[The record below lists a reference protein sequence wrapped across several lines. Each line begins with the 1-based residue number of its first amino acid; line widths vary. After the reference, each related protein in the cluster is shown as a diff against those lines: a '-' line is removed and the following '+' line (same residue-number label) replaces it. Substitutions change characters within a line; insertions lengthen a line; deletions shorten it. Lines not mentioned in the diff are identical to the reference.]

1 MKTIGLT
8 LARVHV
14 GVWVVAIGL
23 FGCTGPEPAPDA
35 DQQPQADGSASNGLL
50 PLVTDLPA
58 VYRSVGEVAGRGIFY
73 AASEPPSFRIDDG
86 NHYHGYDGP
95 LVWAQD
101 AAEHPVEDAVDPATG
116 VQTQGLLYGIDDGA
130 IVSAGYLVRQADLV
144 SGKSLHGLTLR
155 ELDLPVA
162 YSMTVDLIE
171 GETEDSNQYLFLWH
185 FTPPDDAAPP
195 MLTASQLPL
204 ATSLP
209 SEYEVFACDHVPE
222 TRFCPGMGR
231 HFMDRSDP
239 VSRQPTS
246 AGDDG
251 VIYGEAAGKLIF
263 IEYVFSQQDFVDGVS
278 WSAAI
283 PLDGL
288 PIPPIDNVHILHFGT
303 GGSTRGSY
311 TVHMYFIPED
321 IYLAWEMEPSA
332 L

>member
-1 MKTIGLT
+1 MKM
-8 LARVHV
+8 ARVHV
-14 GVWVVAIGL
+14 GVWVGVSVVAIGL
-23 FGCTGPEPAPDA
+23 LGCTGPEP
-35 DQQPQADGSASNGLL
+35 Q
-50 PLVTDLPA
+50 VTDLPA
-58 VYRSVGEVAGRGIFY
+58 VYRSVGELAGRGMFY

-86 NHYHGYDGP
+86 DHYHGYDGP
-95 LVWAQD
+95 LVWAQESVD
-101 AAEHPVEDAVDPATG
+101 DAVEAPAG
-116 VQTQGLLYGIDDGA
+116 VRTQGLLYGIDEGA
-130 IVSAGYLVRQADLV
+130 IVSAGYLIRQADLV

-185 FTPPDDAAPP
+185 FTPPDDSAPP
-195 MLTASQLPL
+195 MLTAGQLPL
-204 ATSLP
+204 AANLP

-288 PIPPIDNVHILHFGT
+288 PIPPIDNVHVLHFGA

-321 IYLAWEMEPSA
+321 IYLAWETEPSA

>member
-1 MKTIGLT
+1 MKT
-8 LARVHV
+8 ARVHV
-14 GVWVVAIGL
+14 GVWVGVSAVAIGL
-23 FGCTGPEPAPDA
+23 LGCTGPEP
-35 DQQPQADGSASNGLL
+35 QA
-50 PLVTDLPA
+50 TDLPA
-58 VYRSVGEVAGRGIFY
+58 VYRSVGELAGRGMFY
-73 AASEPPSFRIDDG
+73 AASERPSFRIDDG
-86 NHYHGYDGP
+86 DHYHGYDGP
-95 LVWAQD
+95 LVWAQESVD
-101 AAEHPVEDAVDPATG
+101 DAVEAPAGEAPAG
-116 VQTQGLLYGIDDGA
+116 VRTQGLLYGIDDGA
-130 IVSAGYLVRQADLV
+130 IVSAGYLIRQADLV

-171 GETEDSNQYLFLWH
+171 GETADSNEYLFLWH
-185 FTPPDDAAPP
+185 FTLPDDAAPP

-246 AGDDG
+246 AGDAG

-288 PIPPIDNVHILHFGT
+288 PIPPIDNVHVLHFGS

-321 IYLAWEMEPSA
+321 IYLAWETEPST